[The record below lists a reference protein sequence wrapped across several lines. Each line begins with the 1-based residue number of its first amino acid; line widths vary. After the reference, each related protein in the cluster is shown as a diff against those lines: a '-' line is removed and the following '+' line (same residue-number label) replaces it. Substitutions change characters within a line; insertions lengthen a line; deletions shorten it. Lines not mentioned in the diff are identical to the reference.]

1 MFVFG
6 KELGELCTDFTVNS
20 FKTFVKNVMD
30 VIKTMSQGKPCSSNK
45 ESLNTL

>member
-30 VIKTMSQGKPCSSNK
+30 VIKTIRVRVSFAPV
-45 ESLNTL
+45 TRRA